1 MSEFRLTKDVDVLV
15 DLQGSQPS
23 RLLAEAATHGLRWD
37 AAEADL
43 LVEGGFLRLEPD
55 AADGIPI
62 DVLLA
67 DTTFHRQVVAR
78 GVAVDF
84 AGRALRLAT
93 AEDVILLKLIAFR
106 PQDTLD
112 LDALFRQRASR
123 LDVEYMREW
132 ATRLGVD
139 GELAR
144 WLDVEDE
151 GDQGPMKL

>member
-1 MSEFRLTKDVDVLV
+1 M
-15 DLQGSQPS
+15 
-23 RLLAEAATHGLRWD
+23 
-37 AAEADL
+37 
-43 LVEGGFLRLEPD
+43 
-55 AADGIPI
+55 
-62 DVLLA
+62 
-67 DTTFHRQVVAR
+67 
-78 GVAVDF
+78 
-84 AGRALRLAT
+84 
-93 AEDVILLKLIAFR
+93 KLIAFR

-144 WLDVEDE
+144 WLEIEDE